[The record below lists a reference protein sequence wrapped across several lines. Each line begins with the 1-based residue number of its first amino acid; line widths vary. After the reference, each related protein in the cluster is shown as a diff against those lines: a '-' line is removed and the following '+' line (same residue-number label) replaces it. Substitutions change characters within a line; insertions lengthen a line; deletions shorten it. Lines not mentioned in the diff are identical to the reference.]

1 MSSKLSRKSNKAS
14 SGKADS
20 SVAKSAAK
28 ADRARAKQ
36 ADARE
41 AEREDAKVEIEVG
54 ADAAFAAGNG
64 KGKKGKRGAEETPQI
79 GGAMVV
85 SGGGDNDEAGS
96 SDEEL
101 DEEEIDA
108 QRGKGRAAFKQRE
121 LVKEAFAN
129 DDVVAVRPVSLPPR
143 RPLPTRSRPPQDFA
157 EEKRKEIERDAP
169 REEDNTLPGW
179 VRPARVRL
187 SVEVR

>member
-1 MSSKLSRKSNKAS
+1 MSIAAPSTSRATARSRPSLSNPGAQAEAESNPWLALASGEDSSKLSRKSNKAS

-28 ADRARAKQ
+28 ADRVRAKQ

-41 AEREDAKVEIEVG
+41 ADREDAKVEIDLG
-54 ADAAFAAGNG
+54 ADAALAASAAR
-64 KGKKGKRGAEETPQI
+64 KGKKGKRSTEETPQI
-79 GGAMVV
+79 GGAMAVA
-85 SGGGDNDEAGS
+85 GGDDEDAGS
-96 SDEEL
+96 SDDDL

-129 DDVVAVRPVSLPPR
+129 DDVVAVRPLR
-143 RPLPTRSRPPQDFA
+143 
-157 EEKRKEIERDAP
+157 
-169 REEDNTLPGW
+169 
-179 VRPARVRL
+179 RL
-187 SVEVR
+187 STHWLSY